1 MITYVFHEGVL
12 YAQRDPDGAQQ
23 IQHSTSERR
32 LHHVELSALTYEC
45 SLDDKVLYAS
55 ARKQR

>member
-1 MITYVFHEGVL
+1 MFFHEGVL